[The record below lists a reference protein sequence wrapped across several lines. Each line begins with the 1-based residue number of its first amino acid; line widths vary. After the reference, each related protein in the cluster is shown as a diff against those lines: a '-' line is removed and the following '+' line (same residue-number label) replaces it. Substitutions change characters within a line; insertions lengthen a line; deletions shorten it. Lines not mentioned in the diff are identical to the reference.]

1 MPANSKFYQ
10 SRMLF
15 VFSFLLL
22 TTVAFSQSSDKLS
35 DEDAFFIKKIYNTAL
50 QEPVAHQWLD
60 YLCNEIGGRLAGS
73 ANAAA
78 AVTYTAQMLDTVGF
92 SVSLQDCEVPHWE
105 RGAPEIV
112 KIINSPSQGDI
123 MLKALALG
131 NSIGTGKNGITAQ
144 VIEVRSLDD
153 LEALG
158 SKGLAGKIVF
168 YNRPMDPTQIRT
180 FNAYGGAVD
189 QRVYGASRAAKYG
202 AVACLVRSLTT
213 RTDNFPHTG
222 VQVYEEG
229 VKQIPSLAIST
240 IAADKLSEMIAREKT
255 TVFINNYSRMLS
267 PKKSHNVIG
276 EWKGGKHADELIIV
290 GGHLDSWDVG
300 QGAHDDGSGCVQAM
314 DALRILKACGYTPKR
329 TLRTVLFMNE
339 ENGLGGGLA
348 YAKISNDKKEFHL
361 AAIESDAGGFSPRGF
376 SCTAEEAVFTVRFKK
391 LLESFSLLES
401 YGLYLEPGGGGA
413 DINPLKSQ
421 NGLLIGLRPD
431 SQRYFDYHHTE
442 IDTFDKINQRELQ
455 LGAAAMASLV
465 YLIDKYGL

>member
-1 MPANSKFYQ
+1 MFCTKFKSYIA
-10 SRMLF
+10 LAICF
-15 VFSFLLL
+15 FFLAS
-22 TTVAFSQSSDKLS
+22 TAVAQTSEKVS

-50 QEPVAHQWLD
+50 EDPVGHQWLE
-60 YLCNEIGGRLAGS
+60 YLCTKIGGRLAGS

-78 AVTYTAQMLDTVGF
+78 AVTYTYQMLDTIGIS
-92 SVSLQDCEVPHWE
+92 SVRLQDCEVPHWE
-105 RGAPEIV
+105 RGAAEVV

-123 MLKALALG
+123 DLRALALG
-131 NSIGTGKNGITAQ
+131 NSVGTGDRGITAK
-144 VIEVRSLDD
+144 VIEVKTLDE
-153 LEALG
+153 LETLG
-158 SKGLAGKIVF
+158 RQAISGKIVF
-168 YNRPMDPTQIRT
+168 FNRAMDPTQIRT

-189 QRVYGASRAAKYG
+189 QRVYGASRAAKFG
-202 AVACLVRSLTT
+202 AVACLVRSMTT
-213 RTDNFPHTG
+213 RTDDFPHTG

-240 IAADKLSEMIAREKT
+240 RASDKLSEMIALEPT
-255 TVFINNYSRMLS
+255 TVFIKNNSRMLT
-267 PKKSHNVIG
+267 PKPSHNVIG
-276 EWKGGKHADELIIV
+276 EWQGSSHADELILV

-300 QGAHDDGSGCVQAM
+300 QGAHDDGAGCVQAM
-314 DALRILKACGYTPKR
+314 DALRLLKVCGYTPKR

-348 YAKISNDKKEFHL
+348 YAKASNDKHEFHL

-376 SCTAEEAVFTVRFKK
+376 ACTGEEEIFTTRFKK

-401 YGLYLEPGGGGA
+401 YGLYLETGGGGA

-421 NGLLIGLRPD
+421 KGLLIGLRPD

-442 IDTFDKINQRELQ
+442 IDTFDKVNQRELQ
-455 LGAAAMASLV
+455 LGAAAMASLI